1 MIPPKKEPATYAF
14 GDDIA
19 DRLRLAVYQLSAA
32 IDELLWRCRIDPE
45 VQDQPG
51 LEEMVFWENHAKL
64 LTALRHHPDDD
75 HF

>member
-1 MIPPKKEPATYAF
+1 MTTSKKEPATYAF

-45 VQDQPG
+45 IQDQPG
-51 LEEMVFWENHAKL
+51 HEETVFWGNHASL
-64 LTALRHHPDDD
+64 LASLRGHPDDD